1 MSSQKT
7 RHQKLNSYWV
17 MNIYISC
24 VRSYV
29 CLYIS
34 VEDICIQVMPKSE
47 DPSRSLEINAIWTF
61 DTEFPTIFNKSCTY
75 ITFKSAVKHRQL
87 GYGYPRGQIV
97 HLAEA
102 TTQDTYFSI

>member
-1 MSSQKT
+1 MLIYMHLIT
-7 RHQKLNSYWV
+7 LFRIMNPHQ
-17 MNIYISC
+17 
-24 VRSYV
+24 R
-29 CLYIS
+29 CLQAKVKYRN
-34 VEDICIQVMPKSE
+34 EPKSE
-47 DPSRSLEINAIWTF
+47 DLSRSLEINAIWTF

-102 TTQDTYFSI
+102 TTQDTYSSI